1 MYTYS
6 SMFLRV
12 LNTAES
18 VVCILGEALDFGGP
32 VAAAPRSYGHT
43 PAGPGRGKK
52 EGRGKEV
59 TLCLHERLTL

>member
-6 SMFLRV
+6 NMLLRV

-32 VAAAPRSYGHT
+32 VAAALPTLLQDRAWGK
-43 PAGPGRGKK
+43 RGQAQ
-52 EGRGKEV
+52 R
-59 TLCLHERLTL
+59 RLLYASMSV